1 MMEKQMLEWGYNF
14 QLAFASLAG
23 ALALILGIV
32 KRPPSWWSVGS
43 IILVEALLLVQL
55 VVSIVLVLQ
64 GQQAKGDTV
73 EFFGYII
80 TALVVP
86 PAAIAWAVIERTRW
100 STLVLGV
107 AGFTVAVMLVR
118 MWQIWTGIR
127 FSI

>member
-1 MMEKQMLEWGYNF
+1 MLEWGYQF
-14 QLAFASLAG
+14 QLAFATLVG
-23 ALALILGIV
+23 VFALTLGIL
-32 KRPPSWWSVGS
+32 KRPPSWWSVGAVA
-43 IILVEALLLVQL
+43 LVEALLLVQL
-55 VVSIVLVLQ
+55 VVSIVLVVQ
-64 GQQAKGDTV
+64 GKQAVGDTV

-107 AGFTVAVMLVR
+107 SGLTIAVMLVR

-127 FSI
+127 FGA

>member
-1 MMEKQMLEWGYNF
+1 MLEWGYQF

-23 ALALILGIV
+23 LVALTLGIF
-32 KRPPSWWSVGS
+32 KRPPSWWSVGAVA
-43 IILVEALLLVQL
+43 LVEALLLVQL
-55 VVSIVLVLQ
+55 IVSIVLVVQ
-64 GQQAKGDTV
+64 GQQAVGDTV

-80 TALVVP
+80 TALIVP

-107 AGFTVAVMLVR
+107 AGLTVAVMLVR

-127 FSI
+127 FGA

>member
-1 MMEKQMLEWGYNF
+1 MLEWGYNF

-23 ALALILGIV
+23 AFALILGFI

-43 IILVEALLLVQL
+43 VILVEALLLVQL
-55 VVSIVLVLQ
+55 VVSIVLVVQ
-64 GQQAKGDTV
+64 GEQAKGDTV

-86 PAAIAWAVIERTRW
+86 PAAVAWAVIERTRW

-107 AGFTVAVMLVR
+107 AGLTVAVMLIR

>member
-1 MMEKQMLEWGYNF
+1 MLEWGYNF

-23 ALALILGIV
+23 LVALFLGII

-43 IILVEALLLVQL
+43 VVLVEALLLVQL
-55 VVSIVLVLQ
+55 VVSIVLVVQ

-86 PAAIAWAVIERTRW
+86 PAAVAWAVIERTRW

-107 AGFTVAVMLVR
+107 AGLTVAVMLIR

>member
-23 ALALILGIV
+23 AFALLLGII

-43 IILVEALLLVQL
+43 VILVEALLLVQL
-55 VVSIVLVLQ
+55 VVSIVLVVQ

-73 EFFGYII
+73 EFLGYII

-86 PAAIAWAVIERTRW
+86 PAAIAWAVLERTRW

>member
-1 MMEKQMLEWGYNF
+1 MLEWGYQF

-23 ALALILGIV
+23 LLALSLGIF
-32 KRPPSWWSVGS
+32 KRPPSWWSVGAVA
-43 IILVEALLLVQL
+43 LVEALLLVQL
-55 VVSIVLVLQ
+55 TVSIVLVVQ
-64 GQQAKGDTV
+64 GQQAVGDTV

-80 TALVVP
+80 TALIVP

-107 AGFTVAVMLVR
+107 SGLTVAVMLVR

-127 FSI
+127 FGA